1 MRSHID
7 RDFNSPLPLGRKYLV
22 GHNNANDMY
31 THLKCI
37 SHLYGVSLKEI
48 LQLCKH
54 FHGRIYM

>member
-37 SHLYGVSLKEI
+37 SHLKFKGNITAL
-48 LQLCKH
+48 
-54 FHGRIYM
+54 